1 MGFYDDRIL
10 PRVINLTCGA
20 KALFPIRQ
28 WACEGLH
35 GEVVELGF
43 GSGLN
48 VGAYPD
54 TVTRVSAIEPSD
66 GGWHLAEDRIKES
79 TIPITRAGLDGQ
91 RLPFDDNTFDS
102 ALSTFTLCTIPDL
115 QAALHEVRR
124 VVKDDGTL
132 HFLEHGLAPD
142 EKVRRW
148 QHRLDP
154 LEQRIAG
161 GCRLTRDIP
170 RELTDAGLSITAN
183 KRFYGAW
190 PKSFGALNVGVAQ
203 IQ

>member
-10 PRVINLTCGA
+10 PRAINVICGA
-20 KALFPIRQ
+20 KAMFPIRQ
-28 WACEGLH
+28 WACEGLT

-54 TVTRVSAIEPSD
+54 AVTRVSAIEPSD
-66 GGWHLAEDRIKES
+66 GGWQLAEQRVANSI
-79 TIPITRAGLDGQ
+79 TPIVRAGLDGQ

-102 ALSTFTLCTIPDL
+102 ALTTFTLCTIPDL
-115 QAALHEVRR
+115 QAALAEVRR
-124 VVKDDGTL
+124 VVKDGGTL

-154 LEQRIAG
+154 IEQRIAG
-161 GCRLTRDIP
+161 GCRLTREIP
-170 RELTDAGLSITAN
+170 RELTDAGLTIAAN
-183 KRFYGAW
+183 KQFYGAW
-190 PKSFGALNVGVAQ
+190 PKSFGALNVGVARVG
-203 IQ
+203 